1 MNDINIKPI
10 PKYIIKKIKN
20 LDKNTYFSNIRFYCY
35 LTTIKKQ
42 LMKIT
47 VACKNYEG
55 QWFCKQVAI
64 HKVNGNKCLVKDISY
79 SIMGFYVN
87 WYDENISKGTNGY
100 DGRWVEAE
108 PKYFDPNAPIL
119 NKKYALKFE
128 EYKYSVADKYPY
140 PDLLKYLEIYEEFPE
155 VEYLMKMGLYHLA
168 TKKTLLKKL
177 KKDKQFRKWISKNAD
192 ILKNEYGNYP
202 YFSTAIILYAYKN
215 QISLFDALK
224 EDRMIKKM
232 RDDYTYKNCLK
243 SLIKNSEI
251 LKFIKYLD
259 KQDANVESYRDYIS
273 ACEYLKLDLTLSKNK
288 FPHNFKKWHDI
299 RIDEYH
305 SAKAEEDEKERKKFY
320 QKFAEIAEKYLPLQ
334 RGGENYVA
342 IIAKSPKD
350 LMFEGEKLNHCV
362 GRMNYDQKFVI
373 EESLIFFIRNKEEPD
388 IPFVTVEYSL
398 KNHKVLQCY
407 GKSDSKPDEEV
418 LNFVNKIWLPYAN
431 RKLKKIA

>member
-1 MNDINIKPI
+1 MDKINIKSI

-20 LDKNTYFSNIRFYCY
+20 KDKNAFRDVRFYCY
-35 LTTIKKQ
+35 LTTIKKE
-42 LMKIT
+42 LAKIT
-47 VACKNYEG
+47 VACKYYEG
-55 QWFCKQVAI
+55 QWFCKQVAVHI
-64 HKVNGNKCLVKDISY
+64 MNSKDCFVKDLNY
-79 SIMGFYVN
+79 SLMGFYVN
-87 WYDENISKGTNGY
+87 WYDKNITKGKNGY
-100 DGRWVEAE
+100 DGTWKKAE
-108 PKYFDPNAPIL
+108 YGYFDPDAIIV
-119 NKKYALKFE
+119 NKKDDLKFE
-128 EYKYSVADKYPY
+128 KYKYSVADKYPY

-177 KKDKQFRKWISKNAD
+177 KKDKLFRKWISKNAD
-192 ILKNEYGNYP
+192 ILKNEYGDYP
-202 YFSTAIILYAYKN
+202 YFSTTIILYAYKN
-215 QISLFDALK
+215 HISLFEAQEENRQIK
-224 EDRMIKKM
+224 EMQ
-232 RDDYTYKNCLK
+232 DDYTFKNNLK
-243 SLIKNSEI
+243 NLIKNDEI
-251 LKFIKYLD
+251 LEFMKYLN
-259 KQDANVESYRDYIS
+259 KQNTNVQSYNDYIS
-273 ACEYLKLDLTLSKNK
+273 ACKYLKLDLTLPKNK
-288 FPHNFKKWHDI
+288 FPHDFKKWHDI

-305 SAKAEEDEKERKKFY
+305 SAKADADEKERKKFY

-362 GRMNYDQKFVI
+362 GRMNYDQKFVR

-398 KNHKVLQCY
+398 ENHKVLQCY
-407 GKSDSKPDEEV
+407 GKSDTKPEEKV

>member
-1 MNDINIKPI
+1 MDKINIKSI

-20 LDKNTYFSNIRFYCY
+20 KDKNAFRDVRFYCY
-35 LTTIKKQ
+35 LTTIKKE
-42 LMKIT
+42 LAKIT
-47 VACKNYEG
+47 VACKYYEG
-55 QWFCKQVAI
+55 QWFCKQVAVHI
-64 HKVNGNKCLVKDISY
+64 MNSKDCFVKDLNY
-79 SIMGFYVN
+79 SLMGFYVN
-87 WYDENISKGTNGY
+87 WYDKNITKGKNGY
-100 DGRWVEAE
+100 DGTWKKAE
-108 PKYFDPNAPIL
+108 YGYFDPDAIIV

-128 EYKYSVADKYPY
+128 KYKYSVADKYPY

-177 KKDKQFRKWISKNAD
+177 KKDKLFRKWISKNAD
-192 ILKNEYGNYP
+192 ILKNEYGDYP
-202 YFSTAIILYAYKN
+202 YFSTTIILYAYKN
-215 QISLFDALK
+215 HISLFEAQEENRQIK
-224 EDRMIKKM
+224 EMQ
-232 RDDYTYKNCLK
+232 DDYTFKNNLK
-243 SLIKNSEI
+243 NLIKNDEI
-251 LKFIKYLD
+251 LEFMKYLN
-259 KQDANVESYRDYIS
+259 KQNTNVQSYNDYIS
-273 ACEYLKLDLTLSKNK
+273 ACKYLKLDLTLPKNK
-288 FPHNFKKWHDI
+288 FPHDFKKWHDI

-305 SAKAEEDEKERKKFY
+305 SAKADADEKERKKFY

-362 GRMNYDQKFVI
+362 GRMNYDQKFVR

-398 KNHKVLQCY
+398 ENHKVLQCY
-407 GKSDSKPDEEV
+407 GKSDTKPEEKV